1 MAITSSGDHIRN
13 RRGPRSR
20 VCSTPSWQS
29 TRHRWIANVLLI
41 QIAHATRHGSDRLA
55 HSRLQ
60 QGDQTI
66 RRYLPAFRINS
77 WSRLV
82 ETTKNRIEFT
92 EPRRTVTDGGQHW
105 HRRYQTPPH
114 GYRSSVAYD
123 PTQKLWITVGPNGT
137 DISRDDGKNWTPL
150 KPSGYDPPDADKNW
164 NALSLPFVVGP
175 HGRIGRLRTI
185 DPPK

>member
-1 MAITSSGDHIRN
+1 
-13 RRGPRSR
+13 
-20 VCSTPSWQS
+20 
-29 TRHRWIANVLLI
+29 LE
-41 QIAHATRHGSDRLA
+41 
-55 HSRLQ
+55 
-60 QGDQTI
+60 
-66 RRYLPAFRINS
+66 
-77 WSRLV
+77 
-82 ETTKNRIEFT
+82 ETKRIELPMSQGNASAGIFSLSI
-92 EPRRTVTDGGQHW
+92 DGKQSVVAVGGDYKNPDAKAKTAAYSNDLGLTW
-105 HRRYQTPPH
+105 KLAQTPPH

-185 DPPK
+185 PTPTK